1 MYCHLFMKVCTCH
14 RLQATCHV
22 IHLLAR
28 QVIACVTNNII
39 TLTKQHAYVRFMAHL
54 VLVSDTISGCH
65 ENDLDLLSAS
75 AYSHTWVF
83 LASSRQFCGTTSVRP
98 LLTSES
104 DHCLDVICR
113 SFMYFIYNCLIL
125 SMSIQ
130 IAAGSP
136 RSSMATSPQPPRYAI
151 EKEQTDSQLRKLE
164 LENSSLKL
172 ENKSLK
178 DKYNR
183 AQCKYSN
190 SY

>member
-1 MYCHLFMKVCTCH
+1 MYCHLVMKVCTCH

-28 QVIACVTNNII
+28 QVIACVTNNFK
-39 TLTKQHAYVRFMAHL
+39 TLTNHRVHMSDLWRISSKCQTRFKDALRMTL
-54 VLVSDTISGCH
+54 I
-65 ENDLDLLSAS
+65 LLSAT
-75 AYSHTWVF
+75 AYSQTRNILMVWLQVGSCVVLF
-83 LASSRQFCGTTSVRP
+83 MWGRYSPMSRII
-98 LLTSES
+98 
-104 DHCLDVICR
+104 DICR
-113 SFMYFIYNCLIL
+113 SFMYFIYNCLIFSIL
-125 SMSIQ
+125 IQ

-183 AQCKYSN
+183 AQCK
-190 SY
+190 

>member
-1 MYCHLFMKVCTCH
+1 MFCHLFMKVCTCH

-28 QVIACVTNNII
+28 QVIACVKTTSKRSQNNMCICQIYGVYLLSVRHHFRMPWEWAWFYCQPLHIHKLRSDWRFGNLAILWCYICEAI
-39 TLTKQHAYVRFMAHL
+39 TLVGPWCHLSIIYVLYF
-54 VLVSDTISGCH
+54 C
-65 ENDLDLLSAS
+65 NFLL
-75 AYSHTWVF
+75 F
-83 LASSRQFCGTTSVRP
+83 
-98 LLTSES
+98 
-104 DHCLDVICR
+104 
-113 SFMYFIYNCLIL
+113 LIL
-125 SMSIQ
+125 IQ

-183 AQCKYSN
+183 AQCK
-190 SY
+190 